1 MMMWAGVSLS
11 KRRIYRP
18 LPVPIGIDRRHDQQP
33 DNEPDGQADIFPVH
47 AVPLFRF
54 AWREGRYLNMS
65 STRTLAARAS
75 FSAVS
80 PEKPREPPVR

>member
-18 LPVPIGIDRRHDQQP
+18 LPVPIVIDRRHDQQP
-33 DNEPDGQADIFPVH
+33 DNEPVGQADIFPVH

-54 AWREGRYLNMS
+54 VLFGTQASVS
-65 STRTLAARAS
+65 SRQVYNRPSTACCMGQAGT
-75 FSAVS
+75 
-80 PEKPREPPVR
+80 